1 MEEGEL
7 MGKGI
12 QFKNKGGEKI
22 YPCPFYPIGS
32 VYISFNNTDPS
43 TYFGGSWERIKGK
56 FLLSADDNT
65 YRNETTG
72 GEASHK
78 LTTNEMP
85 SHSHG
90 LSKTVPYGVPYND
103 TGGSLSGN
111 SGSGPYYR
119 ETYNPPWT
127 VNNAGGGQA
136 HNNMPPYI
144 AVYMW
149 RRTA

>member
-1 MEEGEL
+1 

-22 YPCPFYPIGS
+22 YPCPFYPVGS

-65 YRNETTG
+65 YRNESTG
-72 GEASHK
+72 GEATHK

-85 SHSHG
+85 SHSHT
-90 LSKTVPYGVPYND
+90 LKTNASFTVANNQGSGVSGIPAGVSGWGSYGNAHWYTLWNE
-103 TGGSLSGN
+103 N
-111 SGSGPYYR
+111 SGG
-119 ETYNPPWT
+119 N
-127 VNNAGGGQA
+127 QA